1 MLLASALVFY
11 NAPTAG
17 VCAHGHIDG
26 KRNGPMRA
34 ARRRRLAPHPRGA
47 LSPHTTPGGARQQR
61 RRQGDEEARKW
72 QINVENVALCVGLR
86 RRIFLRHKFSRSVSR
101 STKPRSLLLADPKA
115 RRSPPSRSRSRDRA
129 PDFLAHR
136 ARARNEPVQRAKS
149 QKLLCS
155 QAQVFVRAVYLH
167 ARECCYV
174 SWITGQARWRRSRT
188 YF

>member
-26 KRNGPMRA
+26 KRNGLMRA
-34 ARRRRLAPHPRGA
+34 ARPRRLAPHPRGA
-47 LSPHTTPGGARQQR
+47 LSPHTTPEGARPQR

-86 RRIFLRHKFSRSVSR
+86 RCIFLRHKFSRSGSR
-101 STKPRSLLLADPKA
+101 STTPRSLLLANPKA

-129 PDFLAHR
+129 PDFLAPR
-136 ARARNEPVQRAKS
+136 ARARNERNLTSSCAKKHKFAFERCTCTLESVVMCHGSRDKRAGGD
-149 QKLLCS
+149 
-155 QAQVFVRAVYLH
+155 RAPIFDL
-167 ARECCYV
+167 
-174 SWITGQARWRRSRT
+174 T
-188 YF
+188 